1 MKTPKFWSNKNS
13 IVSILLIPLSFLW
26 QLASILNTKKKHKF
40 LIPII
45 KIGNV
50 VAGGAGKTPTV
61 ISLTQKLINSSIK
74 VHIILKGYKSTA
86 KNSIQVNTT
95 IHTYKEVGDEA
106 LICAKFA
113 PTWVGK
119 NRAISIKGAID
130 AGAELVI
137 LDDGLQDPSIIANLN
152 ILVFNGYQGIG
163 NGRIIPSGPMR
174 ENLSQAI
181 NRSHLAIIIDQD
193 IRNIKALIDGKIP
206 VLNANIKIEDKYFN
220 NFKNKKVIAFCGIGY
235 PEKFYK
241 TLENIGCQIT
251 YTKSFPDHYVY
262 SRKDI
267 QNLLKKSQEL
277 NSLLITTEK
286 DHIKIM
292 EDYKNRIYFFPISIE
307 FNDYKTLDNFLLSVI
322 KN

>member
-1 MKTPKFWSNKNS
+1 
-13 IVSILLIPLSFLW
+13 
-26 QLASILNTKKKHKF
+26 
-40 LIPII
+40 
-45 KIGNV
+45 
-50 VAGGAGKTPTV
+50 
-61 ISLTQKLINSSIK
+61 
-74 VHIILKGYKSTA
+74 
-86 KNSIQVNTT
+86 
-95 IHTYKEVGDEA
+95 
-106 LICAKFA
+106 
-113 PTWVGK
+113 
-119 NRAISIKGAID
+119 
-130 AGAELVI
+130 
-137 LDDGLQDPSIIANLN
+137 
-152 ILVFNGYQGIG
+152 
-163 NGRIIPSGPMR
+163 MR

-193 IRNIKALIDGKIP
+193 IRNIKALIDEKIP
-206 VLNANIKIEDKYFN
+206 VIDANIKIEDKYLN

-307 FNDYKTLDNFLLSVI
+307 FNDYKTLDKFLLSMI

>member
-1 MKTPKFWSNKNS
+1 LKTPKFWNNKNS
-13 IVSILLIPLSFLW
+13 IISILLIPLSFLW
-26 QLASILNTKKKHKF
+26 RLASILNTKKKQKF

-61 ISLTQKLINSSIK
+61 ISLAQKLINSGTK

-86 KNSIQVNTT
+86 KNSIQVNTK
-95 IHTYKEVGDEA
+95 IHTYREVGDEA
-106 LICAKFA
+106 LICAKIA

-119 NRAISIKGAID
+119 NRAISITKAIHER
-130 AGAELVI
+130 AELVI
-137 LDDGLQDPSIIANLN
+137 LDDGLQDTSIIANLN

-181 NRSHLAIIIDQD
+181 NRSHLAIIIDGD
-193 IRNIKALIDGKIP
+193 KRNIKKLIDKKIP
-206 VLNANIKIEDKYFN
+206 VIDANIKIEDKYLN

>member
-13 IVSILLIPLSFLW
+13 IISILLIPLSFLW

-61 ISLTQKLINSSIK
+61 ISLAQKLINSGIK

-86 KNSIQVNTT
+86 KNSIQVNTK
-95 IHTYKEVGDEA
+95 IHTYREVGDEA
-106 LICAKFA
+106 LICAKIA

-119 NRAISIKGAID
+119 NRAISITKAIHER
-130 AGAELVI
+130 AELVI

-174 ENLSQAI
+174 EKFSQAI
-181 NRSHLAIIIDQD
+181 SKSHLAIIIDQD

-206 VLNANIKIEDKYFN
+206 VLAANLKIEDKYFY
-220 NFKNKKVIAFCGIGY
+220 NFKNKKVTAFCGIGY

-307 FNDYKTLDNFLLSVI
+307 FNDYKTLDKFLLSMI